1 MKNLLDDPDVM
12 ALYKDLQNNKYEN
25 IDDYLTS
32 FPETSTHSDHGGIPI
47 HMISNRG
54 LPKPDRKIFWEG
66 QEITMD
72 FEEDNDY
79 GL

>member
-12 ALYKDLQNNKYEN
+12 ALYKDLQNNKYED

-32 FPETSTHSDHGGIPI
+32 FPDSDYQDGIPAKLVSEKKLPP
-47 HMISNRG
+47 ISG
-54 LPKPDRKIFWEG
+54 KIFWDG
-66 QEITMD
+66 KEITVGIEYSD
-72 FEEDNDY
+72 DY

>member
-12 ALYKDLQNNKYEN
+12 ALYKDLQNNKYED

-32 FPETSTHSDHGGIPI
+32 FPDSNYQDEIPAKL
-47 HMISNRG
+47 ISEKK
-54 LPKPDRKIFWEG
+54 LPPVSGKIFWDG
-66 QEITMD
+66 KEITAGIEYSD
-72 FEEDNDY
+72 DY

>member
-12 ALYKDLQNNKYEN
+12 ALYKDLQNNKYED

-32 FPETSTHSDHGGIPI
+32 FPDSGYQDGIPTKL
-47 HMISNRG
+47 ISEKK
-54 LPKPDRKIFWEG
+54 LPPVSGKIFWGGKEVTAG
-66 QEITMD
+66 IEYSD
-72 FEEDNDY
+72 DY

>member
-12 ALYKDLQNNKYEN
+12 ALYKDLQNNKYED

-32 FPETSTHSDHGGIPI
+32 FPDSDYQDGIPAKLA
-47 HMISNRG
+47 SEKK
-54 LPKPDRKIFWEG
+54 LPPVSGKIFWNG
-66 QEITMD
+66 KGITAGIEYSD
-72 FEEDNDY
+72 DY

>member
-32 FPETSTHSDHGGIPI
+32 FP
-47 HMISNRG
+47 
-54 LPKPDRKIFWEG
+54 
-66 QEITMD
+66 
-72 FEEDNDY
+72 
-79 GL
+79 

>member
-12 ALYKDLQNNKYEN
+12 ALYKDLQNNKYED

-32 FPETSTHSDHGGIPI
+32 FPDSNYQDGIPTKLV
-47 HMISNRG
+47 SEKK
-54 LPKPDRKIFWEG
+54 LPPVSGKIFWDG

>member
-12 ALYKDLQNNKYEN
+12 ALYKGLQNNKYED

-32 FPETSTHSDHGGIPI
+32 FLDSDYQEGIPTELAPEKKL
-47 HMISNRG
+47 SG
-54 LPKPDRKIFWEG
+54 KIFWDG
-66 QEITMD
+66 KEIISGIEYSD
-72 FEEDNDY
+72 DY

>member
-47 HMISNRG
+47 G
-54 LPKPDRKIFWEG
+54 LSPEKKLPGKIFWDG
-66 QEITMD
+66 KEITSGIEYSD
-72 FEEDNDY
+72 DY

>member
-12 ALYKDLQNNKYEN
+12 ALYKDLQNNKYED

-32 FPETSTHSDHGGIPI
+32 FPDSDYQDGIPTKLVPEKK
-47 HMISNRG
+47 
-54 LPKPDRKIFWEG
+54 LPRKIFWDG
-66 QEITMD
+66 KEITAGIEYSD
-72 FEEDNDY
+72 DY

>member
-12 ALYKDLQNNKYEN
+12 ALYKDLQNNKYED

-32 FPETSTHSDHGGIPI
+32 FPDSDYQDGIPTKLVPEKK
-47 HMISNRG
+47 
-54 LPKPDRKIFWEG
+54 LPPASRKIFWNG
-66 QEITMD
+66 KEITAGIEYSD
-72 FEEDNDY
+72 DY

>member
-12 ALYKDLQNNKYEN
+12 ALYKDLQNNKYED

-32 FPETSTHSDHGGIPI
+32 FPDSDYQDGIPAKLV
-47 HMISNRG
+47 SEKK
-54 LPKPDRKIFWEG
+54 LPSVSGKIFWDG
-66 QEITMD
+66 KEITAGIEYSD
-72 FEEDNDY
+72 DY

>member
-12 ALYKDLQNNKYEN
+12 ALYKDLQNNKYED

-32 FPETSTHSDHGGIPI
+32 FPDSDYQDGIPAKLV
-47 HMISNRG
+47 SEKK
-54 LPKPDRKIFWEG
+54 LPPVSGKIFWDG
-66 QEITMD
+66 KEITAGIEYSD
-72 FEEDNDY
+72 DY

>member
-12 ALYKDLQNNKYEN
+12 ALYKGLQNNKYED

-32 FPETSTHSDHGGIPI
+32 FPETENYSNQGGVPRNL
-47 HMISNRG
+47 ISEEK
-54 LPKPDRKIFWEG
+54 LSPLSKKIFWNGE
-66 QEITMD
+66 EITSGIEYSD
-72 FEEDNDY
+72 DY

>member
-12 ALYKDLQNNKYEN
+12 ALYKALQNNKYED

-32 FPETSTHSDHGGIPI
+32 FPETLTHSEHGGIPEI
-47 HMISNRG
+47 R
-54 LPKPDRKIFWEG
+54 LKEPDRKIFWDGE
-66 QEITMD
+66 EVSFN
-72 FEEDNDY
+72 FEDSGDY

>member
-12 ALYKDLQNNKYEN
+12 ALYKDLQNNKYED

-32 FPETSTHSDHGGIPI
+32 FPDSDYQDGIPAKLV
-47 HMISNRG
+47 SEKK
-54 LPKPDRKIFWEG
+54 LPLVSRKIFWDG
-66 QEITMD
+66 KAITVGIAYSD
-72 FEEDNDY
+72 DY

>member
-12 ALYKDLQNNKYEN
+12 ALYKGLQNNKYED

-32 FPETSTHSDHGGIPI
+32 FPTNYQDEIPTELVTEKK
-47 HMISNRG
+47 
-54 LPKPDRKIFWEG
+54 LPRKIFWNG
-66 QEITMD
+66 KEITAGIEYSD
-72 FEEDNDY
+72 DY

>member
-12 ALYKDLQNNKYEN
+12 ALYKDLQNNKYED

-32 FPETSTHSDHGGIPI
+32 FPDSDYQDGIPTKLVSEKKLPERKVFFEGEE
-47 HMISNRG
+47 ISG
-54 LPKPDRKIFWEG
+54 YIESD
-66 QEITMD
+66 
-72 FEEDNDY
+72 DY

>member
-12 ALYKDLQNNKYEN
+12 ALYKDLQNNKYED

-32 FPETSTHSDHGGIPI
+32 FPDSDYQDGIPTKLVPEKK
-47 HMISNRG
+47 
-54 LPKPDRKIFWEG
+54 LPPASGKIFWDG
-66 QEITMD
+66 KEITAGIEYSD
-72 FEEDNDY
+72 DY

>member
-54 LPKPDRKIFWEG
+54 LPKPDGKIFWDEK
-66 QEITMD
+66 EITSGIEYSD
-72 FEEDNDY
+72 DY

>member
-12 ALYKDLQNNKYEN
+12 ALYKDLQNNKYED

-32 FPETSTHSDHGGIPI
+32 FPDSDYQDGIPAKLV
-47 HMISNRG
+47 SEKK
-54 LPKPDRKIFWEG
+54 LPPVSGKIFWDG
-66 QEITMD
+66 KEITVGIEYSD
-72 FEEDNDY
+72 DY